1 MAPKFSTSTWVDT
14 RKDGR
19 GLRYM
24 AYDSK
29 LVDYAKAPGT
39 GVDPDKKFKVGK
51 PKILERPGD
60 VQYFGDEF
68 KDAAQKL
75 ADEREQAYR
84 RRQTNEYIVAG
95 AKAPGDRVS
104 KSVSNVRIGQL
115 RGEGFTAANRAA
127 KQAERMQRVGTQ
139 RAALVEKGQQ
149 TMTNMNPTANLR
161 TATKGFAKL
170 AGNASEGLTTF
181 RDKKDDE
188 GLV

>member
-1 MAPKFSTSTWVDT
+1 MAKIIDT

-19 GLRYM
+19 GLKYT

-39 GVDPDKKFKVGK
+39 GIDPDKKFKIGK
-51 PKILERPGD
+51 PKVLEKPGD
-60 VQYFGDEF
+60 VEYFGSEF
-68 KDAAQKL
+68 KDEAQKL
-75 ADEREQAYR
+75 ADERMAAYR
-84 RRQTNEYIVAG
+84 RRQTNEYIQAG

-104 KSVSNVRIGQL
+104 KSASGVRIGQL

-127 KQAERMQRVGTQ
+127 KQAERMQQVGTQ

-161 TATKGFAKL
+161 TATKSFTKL

-181 RDKKDDE
+181 RSSKDDE

>member
-1 MAPKFSTSTWVDT
+1 MAKIIDT

-19 GLRYM
+19 GLKYT

-39 GVDPDKKFKVGK
+39 GIDPDKKFKIGK
-51 PKILERPGD
+51 PKVLEKPGD
-60 VQYFGDEF
+60 VEYFGSEF
-68 KDAAQKL
+68 KDEAQKL
-75 ADEREQAYR
+75 ADERMAAYR
-84 RRQTNEYIVAG
+84 RRQTNEYIRTG

-104 KSVSNVRIGQL
+104 KSTSGVRIGQL

-127 KQAERMQRVGTQ
+127 KQAERMQQVGTQ

-149 TMTNMNPTANLR
+149 TMTNMNPTANLKVAAKSFNNLTG
-161 TATKGFAKL
+161 TAA
-170 AGNASEGLTTF
+170 EGLTTF
-181 RDKKDDE
+181 RSNKDDE

>member
-1 MAPKFSTSTWVDT
+1 MAKIIDT

-19 GLRYM
+19 GLKYT

-39 GVDPDKKFKVGK
+39 GLDPDKKFKIGK
-51 PKILERPGD
+51 PKVLERPGD
-60 VQYFGDEF
+60 VEYFGSEF
-68 KDAAQKL
+68 KDAATKL
-75 ADEREQAYR
+75 ADEREAAYR

-127 KQAERMQRVGTQ
+127 KQAERMQQVSTQ

-161 TATKGFAKL
+161 TATKSFAKL

-188 GLV
+188 GLA

>member
-1 MAPKFSTSTWVDT
+1 MAKIIDT

-19 GLRYM
+19 GLKYT

-39 GVDPDKKFKVGK
+39 GIDPDKKFKIGK
-51 PKILERPGD
+51 PKVLERPGD
-60 VQYFGDEF
+60 VEYFGSEF

-75 ADEREQAYR
+75 ADERAAAYR
-84 RRQTNEYIVAG
+84 RRQTNEYIRAG

-104 KSVSNVRIGQL
+104 SAASGVKIGQL

-127 KQAERMQRVGTQ
+127 KQAERMQQVGTQ
-139 RAALVEKGQQ
+139 RAALVERGQQ

-161 TATKGFAKL
+161 TATKSFAKL

-188 GLV
+188 GLA

>member
-1 MAPKFSTSTWVDT
+1 MAKIIDT

-19 GLRYM
+19 GLKYT

-39 GVDPDKKFKVGK
+39 GIDPDKKFKVGK

-60 VQYFGDEF
+60 VEYFGSEF
-68 KDAAQKL
+68 KDAATKL
-75 ADEREQAYR
+75 ANEREAAYR
-84 RRQTNEYIVAG
+84 RRQTNEYIRAG

-104 KSVSNVRIGQL
+104 SAASGVKIGQL

-127 KQAERMQRVGTQ
+127 KQAERMQQVGTQ
-139 RAALVEKGQQ
+139 RAALVERGQQ

-161 TATKGFAKL
+161 MATKGFAKL
-170 AGNASEGLTTF
+170 AGDASEGLTTF

>member
-1 MAPKFSTSTWVDT
+1 MAKIIDT

-19 GLRYM
+19 GLKYT

-39 GVDPDKKFKVGK
+39 GLDPDKKFKIGK
-51 PKILERPGD
+51 PKVLERPGD
-60 VQYFGDEF
+60 VEYFGSEF
-68 KDAAQKL
+68 KDAATKL
-75 ADEREQAYR
+75 ANEREEAYR

-127 KQAERMQRVGTQ
+127 KQAERMQQVGAQ

-149 TMTNMNPTANLR
+149 TMTNMNPTANLKV
-161 TATKGFAKL
+161 AAKSFNNL
-170 AGNASEGLTTF
+170 AGTAAEGLTTF
-181 RDKKDDE
+181 RNKKDDE